1 MLVYLMMRNNNQQ
14 IEKRCDEHGLESVL
28 VGIRCNWWYTWCC
41 CHNSSGCG
49 CIMAKYSQKK
59 IIKLAFSDNFQL
71 YNPNTGESVK
81 FIGISVTNTG
91 NRKVIIRTWGVHL
104 KEGSAIVMP
113 PLDANGIEKMAY
125 TKLPQTLDL
134 EESIDLQWQKDKF
147 QLFLEANEDNIEKS
161 KPLVFYVNDS
171 TGKQYTVKTKKNA
184 SYYFK

>member
-1 MLVYLMMRNNNQQ
+1 MMRNNNQQ
-14 IEKRCDEHGLESVL
+14 IEKRCDEHGLAIGGTLGAVATTAAVMVAL
-28 VGIRCNWWYTWCC
+28 WQT
-41 CHNSSGCG
+41 
-49 CIMAKYSQKK
+49 KYSQKK
-59 IIKLAFSDNFQL
+59 IIKLGFSDNFQL

-113 PLDANGIEKMAY
+113 IEKMVY

-147 QLFLEANEDNIEKS
+147 QLFLKANEDNIEKS

-184 SYYFK
+184 SCYFKE

>member
-1 MLVYLMMRNNNQQ
+1 MDWNLFWTAFGAIGGTLGAVATTAAVVVALWQ
-14 IEKRCDEHGLESVL
+14 
-28 VGIRCNWWYTWCC
+28 T
-41 CHNSSGCG
+41 
-49 CIMAKYSQKK
+49 KYSQKK
-59 IIKLAFSDNFQL
+59 IIKLGFSDNFQL

-81 FIGISVTNTG
+81 FIGISVANTG

-113 PLDANGIEKMAY
+113 PVDANGIEKMVY

-147 QLFLEANEDNIEKS
+147 QLFLKANEDNIEKS

-184 SYYFK
+184 SCYFKE

>member
-1 MLVYLMMRNNNQQ
+1 
-14 IEKRCDEHGLESVL
+14 
-28 VGIRCNWWYTWCC
+28 
-41 CHNSSGCG
+41 
-49 CIMAKYSQKK
+49 
-59 IIKLAFSDNFQL
+59 
-71 YNPNTGESVK
+71 
-81 FIGISVTNTG
+81 
-91 NRKVIIRTWGVHL
+91 
-104 KEGSAIVMP
+104 MP

-134 EESIDLQWQKDKF
+134 EESIDLQWQKDNIDLQWQKDKF

>member
-1 MLVYLMMRNNNQQ
+1 MDWNLFWTAFGAIGGTLGAVATTAAVVVALWQ
-14 IEKRCDEHGLESVL
+14 
-28 VGIRCNWWYTWCC
+28 T
-41 CHNSSGCG
+41 
-49 CIMAKYSQKK
+49 KYSQKK
-59 IIKLAFSDNFQL
+59 IIKLGFSDNFQL

-113 PLDANGIEKMAY
+113 PVDANGIEKMVY

-147 QLFLEANEDNIEKS
+147 QLFLKANEDNIEKS

-171 TGKQYTVKTKKNA
+171 IGKQYTVKTKKNA
-184 SYYFK
+184 SLK

>member
-1 MLVYLMMRNNNQQ
+1 MRRTWTGICFGRHLVQLAVLLVLLLQQ
-14 IEKRCDEHGLESVL
+14 QQLWLHYGKQNIVK
-28 VGIRCNWWYTWCC
+28 
-41 CHNSSGCG
+41 
-49 CIMAKYSQKK
+49 KK

-113 PLDANGIEKMAY
+113 PVDANGIEKMVY

-171 TGKQYTVKTKKNA
+171 TGKQYTVKTKENA
-184 SYYFK
+184 SCYFKE

>member
-1 MLVYLMMRNNNQQ
+1 MDWNLFRTAFGAIGGTLGAVATTAAVVVALWQ
-14 IEKRCDEHGLESVL
+14 
-28 VGIRCNWWYTWCC
+28 T
-41 CHNSSGCG
+41 
-49 CIMAKYSQKK
+49 KYSQKK
-59 IIKLAFSDNFQL
+59 IIKLGFSDNFQL

-113 PLDANGIEKMAY
+113 PVDANGIEKMVY

-147 QLFLEANEDNIEKS
+147 QLFLKANEDNIEKS

-171 TGKQYTVKTKKNA
+171 IGKQYTVKTKKNA
-184 SYYFK
+184 SCYFKE

>member
-1 MLVYLMMRNNNQQ
+1 MDWNLFWTAFGAIGGTLGAVATTAAVVVALWQ
-14 IEKRCDEHGLESVL
+14 
-28 VGIRCNWWYTWCC
+28 T
-41 CHNSSGCG
+41 
-49 CIMAKYSQKK
+49 KYSQKK

-81 FIGISVTNTG
+81 FIGISVTNIG

-113 PLDANGIEKMAY
+113 PVDANGIEKMAY

-171 TGKQYTVKTKKNA
+171 TGKQYTVKTKENA
-184 SYYFK
+184 SCYFKE